1 MKRRVFLTI
10 LVCFGLS
17 VGLFSNSLFAQLQSQ
32 KMNQEFVLYESTD
45 SLSVFAD
52 APVTYRKSPGSKI
65 LVEINV
71 ELENAGP
78 NIVLVLTHSNRY
90 KLMETRIGS
99 ILLLS
104 RAKDIPS
111 ISVAGQPLI
120 ERVSYRIYLPR
131 PFWGLMA
138 KNNRS

>member
-1 MKRRVFLTI
+1 MKVR
-10 LVCFGLS
+10 
-17 VGLFSNSLFAQLQSQ
+17 GLFLIFVCLGLAMASQCTSLCAQSQSQ

-52 APVTYRKSPGSKI
+52 APVTFRKSPGSKI
-65 LVEINV
+65 LVEISV

-78 NIVLVLTHSNRY
+78 NIMLVLTRSNRY
-90 KLMETRIGS
+90 KLQETRIGS

-104 RAKDIPS
+104 RTKDIPS

-120 ERVSYRIYLPR
+120 ERVSYKIYLPR
-131 PFWGLMA
+131 PFWGLIP
-138 KNNRS
+138 KYNRS